1 MKKGIFILLA
11 FFVLMGCSKKQS
23 DIPDINPS
31 QAEHSAPAQ
40 SAVCTSGTILS
51 VTESTILFSW
61 DASNNTNSY
70 QLIVENLLTSDSTV
84 QNTTQTQAPVILLRN
99 TPYSWYIVSK
109 STKTTAT
116 ARSPVWKFYNSGPG
130 VVTYAPFP
138 AELTSPGFAQLV
150 TNTGTINLTWKGS
163 VVVPDVIASYDVY
176 FGTTS
181 SPAIKAS
188 AITDSFLNN
197 ITVAASTTYYWK
209 VITRDTFGNTSDS
222 GLYQFTIN

>member
-11 FFVLMGCSKKQS
+11 IFVLMGCSKKQS
-23 DIPDINPS
+23 DTPDIKPS
-31 QAEHSAPAQ
+31 QAELSAPAQ
-40 SAVCTSGTILS
+40 NAVCTNGTILS
-51 VTESTILFSW
+51 VTQSTISFSW
-61 DASNNTNSY
+61 NASNNTDSY
-70 QLIVENLLTSDSTV
+70 NLIVKNLLTSDSTV
-84 QNTTQTQAPVILLRN
+84 QNTTQTQAPVTLLRN

-109 STKTTAT
+109 STKTTVT

-150 TNTGTINLTWKGS
+150 NAGTINLTWKGS

-176 FGTTS
+176 FGTTN

-188 AITDSFLNN
+188 AISDSFLNN

-222 GLYQFTIN
+222 GLYQFTVN